1 MALVSFSFISQ
12 RFCAFNGKINQSTIF
27 LNNFLFLLHIHANTS
42 KTLFLP
48 QNASN
53 YVTADNDK
61 VVDLKCII
69 SYFPDPHGDSCV
81 SSIPPTRCSQ
91 SLSTIKRTM
100 LSYLLAS
107 TPNNRQFGKNV
118 LRMSKRT

>member
-12 RFCAFNGKINQSTIF
+12 RFCAFNGKINQSTTF
-27 LNNFLFLLHIHANTS
+27 LDKFFCLLQTQMPQ

-100 LSYLLAS
+100 LSYLFAS